1 MSSKYVWIVS
11 AMSFILVGSAIA
23 NDGSLKRVNGLD
35 IPVTKE
41 ATNVTDSGFTA
52 NWEPAAKADWYGAY
66 AVLTHRA
73 KKDSVYYLV
82 DEDFHRITSGTFED
96 PKVGDSDFE
105 YLDQYMSR
113 TDWFA
118 CMPEYIVGILGLD
131 NFFSPYTPA
140 ALLSPI
146 YDLSHDGGTVT
157 VTLTFKGAGIDT
169 VIVSLCDVNDDVIDM
184 KRSPVTSEWTTV
196 AFELQ
201 GGLEESYIGITMEG
215 MGELYIDDLKVSQN
229 LKAGESISLL
239 YAYGTTADT
248 SYDFLTPDKSDG
260 DSYSFKVA
268 AFVNDSGEIIQSD
281 FSELRPVVSPVDMV
295 STPAIDD
302 TKVFV
307 KEDLHVVLPDPSL
320 IKVYSSN
327 GVCIASQMGEAGD
340 NRIKLPSAGM
350 YLVRVGDEIFK
361 VIK

>member
-23 NDGSLKRVNGLD
+23 NEGSLKRTGALD

-52 NWEPAAKADWYGAY
+52 NWVAVEDVGWYGTY
-66 AVLTHRA
+66 AVLTYKA

-82 DEDFHRITSGTFED
+82 DEDFHRITSGTFEN
-96 PKVGDSDFE
+96 PKVGDSDEE
-105 YLDQYMSR
+105 YLAQYMSR
-113 TDWFA
+113 TDWFV
-118 CMPEYIVGILGLD
+118 CMPEYIVGVLGLD
-131 NFFSPYTPA
+131 NFLSPYIPA
-140 ALLSPI
+140 TLLSPI
-146 YDLSHDGGTVT
+146 YDLSHDDGTVT
-157 VTLTFKGAGIDT
+157 VTLTFKGVEIDT
-169 VIVSLCDVNDDVIDM
+169 VMVSLCDINDEVIDM
-184 KRSPVTSEWTTV
+184 KRSPVTAEWSTV

-201 GGLEESYIGITMEG
+201 GGLDESYICVTMEG
-215 MGELYIDDLKVSQN
+215 FGKLYIDDLKVSQN

-239 YAYGTTADT
+239 YAYGTTPDT

-281 FSELRPVVSPVDMV
+281 FSELKPVVSPVDMV

-307 KEDLHVVLPDPSL
+307 KEDLHIVLPEPAL
-320 IKVYSSN
+320 IRVYSSN